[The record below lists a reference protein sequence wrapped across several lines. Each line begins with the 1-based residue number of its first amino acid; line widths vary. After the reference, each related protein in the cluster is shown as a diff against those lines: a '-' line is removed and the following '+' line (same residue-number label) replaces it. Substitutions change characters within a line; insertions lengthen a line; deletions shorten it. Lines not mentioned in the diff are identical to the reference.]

1 MGTVAALMATREG
14 PNRWEKASWL
24 ILITVLMFAEIRNI
38 YTTDREQTETFS
50 KISKDLDTTKKG
62 LDSTQKGIEAAAER
76 IEDTVTGV
84 NTLYSE
90 MTGGNSYMY
99 LDISFIGGPLGI
111 DIEGLKKGMMVGG
124 TIPKFVGKYPLH
136 NVFLSEFGPLGHGN
150 EIDYGTIFPNEI
162 GRPRAYPQIYFYPDK
177 PKQLFFF
184 FISTSNGSYG
194 EVVLVKKF
202 GDKWLWACRF
212 SKSGHKKPIRTW
224 SAPGFPKDQLNADWD
239 KLE

>member
-1 MGTVAALMATREG
+1 MFFM
-14 PNRWEKASWL
+14 
-24 ILITVLMFAEIRNI
+24 IVLLVAEIRNL
-38 YTTDREQTETFS
+38 YVTDEKQAQTFS
-50 KISKDLDTTKKG
+50 NISQSLDVTKKG
-62 LDSTQKGIEAAAER
+62 LESTQKGIEAAADR
-76 IEDTVTGV
+76 IQETVTGV

-90 MTGGNSYMY
+90 ITGANSYLY
-99 LDISFIGGPLGI
+99 LDISFIAGPLGMDAGI
-111 DIEGLKKGMMVGG
+111 LKKGMMVGG

-136 NVFLSEFGPLGHGN
+136 NVFLSEFGPLGYGSQ
-150 EIDYGTIFPNEI
+150 IDYGTIFPNEI
-162 GRPRAYPQIYFYPDK
+162 GRPRSYPQIYFYPDK

-184 FISTSNGSYG
+184 FITTSNGSYG

-224 SAPGFPKDQLNADWD
+224 SAPEFPKDQLNADWD